1 MVGGE
6 ACGEGSGMGLG
17 PDGGGGEGGV
27 GGRIDGGSG
36 GVGFMME
43 ETVRGQI
50 FGGVFEEDLVGGR

>member
-1 MVGGE
+1 
-6 ACGEGSGMGLG
+6 MGLG
-17 PDGGGGEGGV
+17 PDGGGGAE